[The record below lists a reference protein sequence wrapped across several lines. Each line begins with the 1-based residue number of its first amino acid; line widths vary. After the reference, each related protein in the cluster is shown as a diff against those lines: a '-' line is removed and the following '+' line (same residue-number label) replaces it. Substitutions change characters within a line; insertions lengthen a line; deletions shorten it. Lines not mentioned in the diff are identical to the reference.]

1 MTWALS
7 YLTRVRLGE
16 TIGRWIGR
24 VEIALAGAEDDF
36 RDAESALA
44 AGQPMRA
51 RTAAKRILARAPDSP
66 IGLALL
72 ADACEA
78 AGLHAELA
86 LTLDDLSKRVPSR
99 AEVWLRLA
107 RARDLTG
114 AAAAELR
121 DDLVRG
127 LAVAESGSETRR
139 ETLLALADVDL
150 TLGDGARAELW
161 LERLVGDSGE
171 AVAVRWAEAR
181 LAQGDPKG
189 ALVRLERF
197 DAPAIDGRAALA
209 RGRALAAER
218 RPEAFTPLLRAMVLD
233 TRGASEA
240 LSSTLAWVPSDE
252 TVRARIRAVVEA
264 KAEMKLARWRAAF
277 ARAEGQRGAARDAL
291 REAVVAGD
299 GTAAEPLLDAAL
311 DDRDAS
317 SLAAALAALPMSEP
331 LVADA
336 RRLLAALHD
345 PSRALAALD
354 ELRAI
359 TSPRVVP
366 WAEEATRSACR
377 AIAEASGASWD
388 LVLPRLDTHA
398 RALAD
403 LDAVARV
410 ASLSAERSRPVRVAI
425 VGEFNAGKST
435 FINALIGAEIA
446 PMGVLPTTAT
456 LHHLRYAPDAIARI
470 FFSAAD
476 DPPERIVAVGDLRAA
491 LKSVAGVSRV
501 EILLPIASLTRVEIL
516 DTPGFN
522 APDAS
527 HTAAARAAFEEADAA
542 IWLLDAGQPMKQSER
557 IILEEAKASR
567 LPIQLLINK
576 ADRLDADGL
585 AKVLES
591 VRASID
597 EIAIDSLAPPLAL
610 SAKRALAGKLGDAA
624 ALEASGWGAVQSL
637 LDDQIVGRSGVLKER
652 ALRRRAAAIVGT
664 LLVRAADAAT
674 RERSEAEALTAR
686 AHRISQV
693 AATLERDID
702 AVAER
707 LAAGLAGAATAW
719 RRDLAVAITGRDA
732 DAAAAD
738 RALARYRVDRAIAH
752 LAPPLARALASA
764 SGDVALSPAE
774 TLRMARPLVR
784 TAAACAD
791 DFDALV
797 PPLARASIATLSEH
811 LFALAVAPSPAPRAR
826 GLERELIALR
836 DALLT

>member
-1 MTWALS
+1 M
-7 YLTRVRLGE
+7 RLAE
-16 TIGRWIGR
+16 TVGRWIGR

-44 AGQPMRA
+44 TGQAMRA
-51 RTAAKRILARAPDSP
+51 RNAAKRILARAPESP

-78 AGLHAELA
+78 AGLDAELA
-86 LTLDDLSKRVPSR
+86 LTLDELSKRVPSR

-107 RARDLTG
+107 RARDMTG
-114 AAAAELR
+114 AAPSEVR

-127 LAVAESGSETRR
+127 LSVAESGSETRR

-161 LERLVGDSGE
+161 LERLVGDSSE
-171 AVAVRWAEAR
+171 PVAIRWAEAR
-181 LAQGDPKG
+181 LAQGDARG
-189 ALVRLERF
+189 ALARLERF
-197 DAPAIDGRAALA
+197 DSAAIDGRAALA
-209 RGRALAAER
+209 RGRALAADR

-252 TVRARIRAVVEA
+252 TTRSRIRAVVEA
-264 KAEMKLARWRAAF
+264 KGEMKLARWRAAF
-277 ARAEGQRGAARDAL
+277 ARAEGERAAARDAL
-291 REAVVAGD
+291 REAVLAGD
-299 GTAAEPLLDAAL
+299 ATAAEPLLDAAL

-317 SLAAALAALPMSEP
+317 SLAVALAALPVDAAA

-336 RRLLAALHD
+336 RRLPSSVDD
-345 PSRALAALD
+345 PARALAALD
-354 ELRAI
+354 DLREI
-359 TSPRVVP
+359 TNARVVP
-366 WAEEATRSACR
+366 WAEEATRAACR
-377 AIAEASGASWD
+377 TIAATSGASWD

-470 FFSAAD
+470 FFAPEHE
-476 DPPERIVAVGDLRAA
+476 PPERIVAVGDLRAA
-491 LKSVAGVSRV
+491 LKSATDVARV
-501 EILLPIASLTRVEIL
+501 EILLPIPSLTRVEIL

-522 APDAS
+522 APDAR

-567 LPIQLLINK
+567 LPIQLLVNK
-576 ADRLDADGL
+576 ADRLDAEGL
-585 AKVLES
+585 ARVLDS
-591 VRASID
+591 VRTSID
-597 EIAIDSLAPPLAL
+597 ELAIASLAPPLAL

-624 ALEASGWGAVQSL
+624 ALEDSGWSAVQAL
-637 LDDQIVGRSGVLKER
+637 LDDQIVARSAVLKER
-652 ALRRRAAAIVGT
+652 ALRRRAAAIIGA
-664 LLVRAADAAT
+664 LLVRAADAAA
-674 RERSEAEALTAR
+674 RERFDADAMSSR
-686 AHRISQV
+686 AHTVSKI
-693 AATLERDID
+693 AATLERDSD

-707 LAAGLAGAATAW
+707 LAAGLASAATAW
-719 RRDLAVAITGRDA
+719 RRDLAVAVTGRDA

-764 SGDVALSPAE
+764 SGAAALSPAE

-784 TAAACAD
+784 AAAGCAD
-791 DFDALV
+791 DFETLLV
-797 PPLARASIATLSEH
+797 PLARASIATLSEH
-811 LFALAVAPSPAPRAR
+811 LFALAVAPAPAPRAR

-836 DALLT
+836 DALLA

>member
-1 MTWALS
+1 M
-7 YLTRVRLGE
+7 RLAE
-16 TIGRWIGR
+16 TVGRWIGR

-44 AGQPMRA
+44 TGQPMRA
-51 RTAAKRILARAPDSP
+51 RNAAKRILARAPESP

-78 AGLHAELA
+78 AGLDAELA
-86 LTLDDLSKRVPSR
+86 LTLDELSKRVPSR

-107 RARDLTG
+107 RARDMTG
-114 AAAAELR
+114 AAPAEVR

-127 LAVAESGSETRR
+127 LSVAESGSETRR

-161 LERLVGDSGE
+161 LERLVGDATE
-171 AVAVRWAEAR
+171 AVAIRWAEAR
-181 LAQGDPKG
+181 LAQGDARG
-189 ALVRLERF
+189 ALARLERF
-197 DAPAIDGRAALA
+197 DSAAIDGRAALA
-209 RGRALAAER
+209 RGRALAAEK

-252 TVRARIRAVVEA
+252 TTRGRIRAVVEA

-277 ARAEGQRGAARDAL
+277 ARAAGERSAARDAL
-291 REAVVAGD
+291 REAVLAGD
-299 GTAAEPLLDAAL
+299 TTAAEPLLDAAL
-311 DDRDAS
+311 DDRDS
-317 SLAAALAALPMSEP
+317 PSLAVALAVLPVDGAA

-336 RRLLAALHD
+336 RRLPASVDD
-345 PSRALAALD
+345 PARALAALD
-354 ELRAI
+354 DLREI
-359 TSPRVVP
+359 TNARVVP
-366 WAEEATRSACR
+366 WAEEATRAACR
-377 AIAEASGASWD
+377 TIAATAGASWD

-470 FFSAAD
+470 FFTPEHE
-476 DPPERIVAVGDLRAA
+476 PPERIVAVGDLRAA
-491 LKSVAGVSRV
+491 LKSATDVARV
-501 EILLPIASLTRVEIL
+501 EILLPIPSLTRVEIL

-557 IILEEAKASR
+557 IILEEAKASS

-585 AKVLES
+585 ARVLES
-591 VRASID
+591 VRTSID
-597 EIAIDSLAPPLAL
+597 ELAIASLAPPLAL
-610 SAKRALAGKLGDAA
+610 SAKRALAGKLGDTA
-624 ALEASGWGAVQSL
+624 ALEASGWGAVQAL
-637 LDDQIVGRSGVLKER
+637 LDDQIVARSAALKER
-652 ALRRRAAAIVGT
+652 ALRRRAAAIIGA
-664 LLVRAADAAT
+664 LLVRAADAAA
-674 RERSEAEALTAR
+674 RERSEADELSAR
-686 AHRISQV
+686 AHRVSQV
-693 AATLERDID
+693 AATLERDTD

-707 LAAGLAGAATAW
+707 LAAGLASAATAW
-719 RRDLAVAITGRDA
+719 RRDLAVAVTGRDA

-764 SGDVALSPAE
+764 SGAAALSPAE

-784 TAAACAD
+784 AAAACAED
-791 DFDALV
+791 YETFLV
-797 PPLARASIATLSEH
+797 PLARSSIATLSEH

-836 DALLT
+836 DALLA